1 MSPTVLSKPAL
12 STVPVSPGTHSHAN
26 SALVLLSFA
35 AVYVVWGST
44 YYAIQVGIESF
55 PPLLLAGLRHLTVG
69 LVFYALFRRTTGE
82 KPNLFQWRT
91 AFIVGVLLL
100 AGGNGTV
107 SWAERMVPSGIT
119 ALLVATVSLWMV
131 LIEWLRPGGQRPA
144 PRVITGFL
152 LGFAGMALLVG
163 PEHLG
168 NSERVNPIGAFALI
182 AASFF
187 WALGSIYSRHHPLP
201 RSPLLGVGMQTL
213 SGGSILCLAALLTG
227 ELRNF
232 HLASVTMRSWMAL
245 AYLIVFGSGVGF
257 SAYVYILKHST
268 ASRVATYAFV
278 NPIVALLLGW
288 FLASEPITARTLLAS
303 GVILS
308 AVLLVI
314 TAPHKD
320 PAKAEEVQPVSSEA

>member
-1 MSPTVLSKPAL
+1 MSPTDVSKPDSVRATVLSKGRA
-12 STVPVSPGTHSHAN
+12 HSN
-26 SALVLLSFA
+26 SVLVLLSFA

-55 PPLLLAGLRHLTVG
+55 PPLLLASLRHLTVG
-69 LVFYALFRRTTGE
+69 IVFYALFRRTTGE
-82 KPNLFQWRT
+82 KPNLRQWRT
-91 AFIVGVLLL
+91 TFIVGVLLL

-107 SWAERMVPSGIT
+107 SWAERLVPSGIT

-131 LIEWLRPGGQRPA
+131 LIEWLRPGGQRPS
-144 PRVITGFL
+144 PRVIAGFL
-152 LGFAGMALLVG
+152 LGFGGMALLVG

-168 NSERVNPIGAFALI
+168 NSERVNPIGTFALI

-201 RSPLLGVGMQTL
+201 RSPLLGVGMQAL
-213 SGGSILCLAALLTG
+213 SGGSVLCIAALLTG

-232 HLASVTMRSWMAL
+232 HIANVTARSWMAL

-278 NPIVALLLGW
+278 NPVVALFLGW
-288 FLASEPITARTLLAS
+288 FLASEQITVRTLLAS
-303 GVILS
+303 GVILT

-314 TAPHKD
+314 TARRTE
-320 PAKAEEVQPVSSEA
+320 PAHAEDVRPVSSEA